1 MLWTCVC
8 LPALALDILDRGST
22 DNIPV
27 VVQDGRGQRGRVHSA
42 NAAARAFGIHP
53 DMAINAAC
61 SLVPALRVFER
72 DETAEYQALK
82 SIAAWAWKY
91 SSRVNLHP
99 PGAVLLEIADSRR
112 LFRNLRRLPEQF
124 QSDLKDLGYQPV
136 VATAPTPL
144 AALLLAVSDGPLS
157 WIQNRDTLPEK
168 LASIPLQYTELATE
182 TITALNRAGIHS
194 IEQYA
199 ALPRDG
205 LLRRFGP
212 DCLDY
217 LDRLFGHRP
226 DPRTPFRL
234 PDYFDRTLHLP
245 AEVNDVEAVLFAA
258 QRLLR
263 ELTAFLCAR
272 QCGVQSVNVG
282 LLHPRKGMTRLRLRL
297 VEPTLDEAHLMR
309 LLRER
314 LGRIELEQ
322 RVEGIRIRATRLH
335 RLPGISRDLLRPKD
349 TAEPF
354 AHFLERLQAR
364 LGRDTVRQLG
374 TCPDHRPEKAWRYC
388 HPGEQADPAV
398 GPRRPFWLLPEPRRL
413 RSQANRPRLA
423 GELRLLAGPE
433 RVESGWWDGGD
444 VTRDYFIATDERG
457 GRFWVF
463 RNRRAPHDWYL
474 HGIFA

>member
-1 MLWTCVC
+1 M
-8 LPALALDILDRGST
+8 
-22 DNIPV
+22 
-27 VVQDGRGQRGRVHSA
+27 HSV
-42 NAAARAFGIHP
+42 NAQARALGIEP
-53 DMAINAAC
+53 GMAINAAC
-61 SLVPALRVFER
+61 ALVPTLRVFDR
-72 DETAEYQALK
+72 DEATEYQALK

-91 SSRVNLHP
+91 SPRVNLHP
-99 PGAVLLEIADSRR
+99 PAAVLLDIGGNQR

-124 QSDLKDLGYQPV
+124 QSDLEDLGYGSV
-136 VATAPTPL
+136 IATAPTPL
-144 AALLLAVSDGPLS
+144 AALLLAVSDHPVS
-157 WIQNRDTLPEK
+157 WVRDQDALPEK
-168 LASIPLQYTELATE
+168 LAPIPLRYTELTPE
-182 TITALNRAGIHS
+182 TVTALNRAGVHT
-194 IEQYA
+194 IEQVA

-226 DPRTPFRL
+226 DPRAPFSL

-258 QRLLR
+258 QRLLK
-263 ELTAFLCAR
+263 ELAAFLCAR
-272 QCGVQSVNVG
+272 QCGVQSVSVG

-309 LLRER
+309 LLREH
-314 LGRIELEQ
+314 LGRLELKQ
-322 RVEGIRIRATRLH
+322 MVEGIRIRATGLH
-335 RLPGISRDLLRPKD
+335 RLPGMTRDLLRPGD
-349 TAEPF
+349 SAEPL

-364 LGRDTVRQLG
+364 LGRDTVRQVSA
-374 TCPDHRPEKAWRYC
+374 CPDHRPEKAWRYC
-388 HPGEQADPAV
+388 LPEEQADPDV

-413 RSQANRPRLA
+413 KNQANRPCLA

-444 VTRDYFIATDERG
+444 VTRDYFVATDERG